1 MTAALASPLLV
12 PIMGDPIM
20 VDLPV
25 CDHSSAEARKRRR
38 EILASQ
44 RSLIP
49 DIMATTEP
57 VEKRRKLSIDD
68 ESSTETAK
76 ASKHAKK
83 PQMKYDPAV
92 PMTKEEAA
100 AWRREQRRKR
110 NRESAAASR
119 QRQRDRINELESEL
133 EDWKDKYE
141 DVMAKVRQL
150 EEITGSTPTPATN
163 EIDERVCV
171 TRPET
176 PPPVHTVTQ
185 TVTPRASPTSTTSI
199 VSPSTDKVMVKSE
212 DYVDQEEQQEE
223 PTKMI
228 SLQAS

>member
-1 MTAALASPLLV
+1 MTAAVASPLLV
-12 PIMGDPIM
+12 PIMAD
-20 VDLPV
+20 VSV
-25 CDHSSAEARKRRR
+25 CDHSTEARKRRR

-49 DIMATTEP
+49 DIVATTEP

-68 ESSTETAK
+68 ESSTAK
-76 ASKHAKK
+76 ACKHAKK

-163 EIDERVCV
+163 EIDEHVCAI

-176 PPPVHTVTQ
+176 PPPVQTVTQ
-185 TVTPRASPTSTTSI
+185 TVTPRASPTSTTSL
-199 VSPSTDKVMVKSE
+199 VSPSTDKIMVKSE
-212 DYVDQEEQQEE
+212 DYVDREELQEE

-228 SLQAS
+228 SLQA